1 MLRATDYYREKRFS
15 KVKKGVGM
23 SVPSVQNA
31 IAPLLPAAAAGN
43 NTGPV
48 ATYLG
53 RLAAGSRRGQLD
65 ALNTIARLL
74 SKGSDAEGVDWA
86 NLKYPQTAAIRAGL
100 SDRYAPNTTK
110 RMLAALRGVLK
121 ECWRLGLIVHDE
133 YARAADIAHVRGQ
146 LPPRGRAL
154 NEAELEA
161 LFRTCQ
167 VDMSPA
173 GVRDAAILGLLYG
186 LGLRRSELVRLDVVD
201 FHSGDGVLTIQ
212 GKGNQARTGHVVEE
226 AHTVLERWLRVRGLA
241 TGPMFFPVTKSG
253 HFVPRRLTPEGI
265 AQILVK
271 RAVEADV
278 DRFSCHDLRRSFVT
292 HLLDAGADLV
302 VVQKL
307 AGHRQISTT
316 AIYDKRGEAAK
327 LKAVELVRI
336 PLSR

>member
-1 MLRATDYYREKRFS
+1 M
-15 KVKKGVGM
+15 GV
-23 SVPSVQNA
+23 SSLL
-31 IAPLLPAAAAGN
+31 IDAPLLPASAAGN
-43 NTGPV
+43 NTSPV

-53 RLAAGSRRGQLD
+53 RLGPGSRRGQMD

-74 SKGSDAEGVDWA
+74 TRGSADAEGIDWA
-86 NLKYPQTAAIRAGL
+86 SLKYPQTAAIRVAL
-100 SDRYAPNTTK
+100 SGRYAPNTTK

-133 YARAADIAHVRGQ
+133 YARAADIAPVRGQ

-161 LFRTCQ
+161 LFSGCQ
-167 VDMSPA
+167 ADPTTA

-186 LGLRRSELVRLDVVD
+186 IGLRRSELVRLDVAD
-201 FHSGDGVLTIQ
+201 FDPGDGVLTIR
-212 GKGNQARTGHVVEE
+212 GKGNEARTAYVVEG
-226 AHTVLERWLRVRGLA
+226 ARIVLERWLRVRGIA

-253 HFVPRRLTPEGI
+253 HLVLKRLTCEGI
-265 AQILVK
+265 AQILMK
-271 RAVEADV
+271 RARAANVE
-278 DRFSCHDLRRSFVT
+278 RFSCHDLRRTFVT
-292 HLLDAGADLV
+292 NLLDAGADLA

-336 PLSR
+336 PIGH

>member
-1 MLRATDYYREKRFS
+1 
-15 KVKKGVGM
+15 M
-23 SVPSVQNA
+23 SVPPVQDA
-31 IAPLLPAAAAGN
+31 MAP
-43 NTGPV
+43 
-48 ATYLG
+48 
-53 RLAAGSRRGQLD
+53 LAAGDVGANTNPVIAYLARLAPGSRCGQLD

-74 SKGSDAEGVDWA
+74 TKGSADAEGVSWA
-86 NLKYPQTAAIRAGL
+86 NLKYSQTAAIRAAL
-100 SDRYAPNTTK
+100 TERYAPNTTK

-121 ECWRLGLIVHDE
+121 ECWRLGLMVHDD
-133 YARAADIAHVRGQ
+133 YARAADIAPVRGQ

-161 LFRTCQ
+161 LFRSCQ
-167 VDMSPA
+167 ADPSPA

-186 LGLRRSELVRLDVVD
+186 LGLRRSELVRLDIVD
-201 FHSGDGVLTIQ
+201 FHSRDGVLTIQ

-226 AHTVLERWLRVRGLA
+226 ARTLLKRWLRVRGVA
-241 TGPMFFPVTKSG
+241 TGPMFFPVTKTG
-253 HFVPRRLTPEGI
+253 HFVLRRLTPEGI
-265 AQILVK
+265 AQILLK
-271 RAVEADV
+271 RAVKANV

-316 AIYDKRGEAAK
+316 AVYDKRGEAAK
-327 LKAVELVRI
+327 LRAVELVRI

>member
-1 MLRATDYYREKRFS
+1 M
-15 KVKKGVGM
+15 GV
-23 SVPSVQNA
+23 SSLL
-31 IAPLLPAAAAGN
+31 IDAPLLPASAAGN
-43 NTGPV
+43 NSGPV
-48 ATYLG
+48 ATYLS
-53 RLAAGSRRGQLD
+53 RLGPGSRRGQMR

-74 SKGSDAEGVDWA
+74 TRGSADAQGIDWA
-86 NLKYPQTAAIRAGL
+86 SLKYPQTAAIRVAL

-133 YARAADIAHVRGQ
+133 YARAADIAPVRGQ

-154 NEAELEA
+154 KEVELEA
-161 LFRTCQ
+161 LFKGCQ
-167 VDMSPA
+167 ADPTTA

-186 LGLRRSELVRLDVVD
+186 IGLRRSELVQLDVAD
-201 FHSGDGVLTIQ
+201 FDSRDGVLTIR
-212 GKGNQARTGHVVEE
+212 GKGNEARTAYVVEE
-226 AHTVLERWLRVRGLA
+226 ARTVLERWLRVRGIA

-253 HFVPRRLTPEGI
+253 HLVPKRITCEGV
-265 AQILVK
+265 AHILVT
-271 RAVEADV
+271 RAGAANVK
-278 DRFSCHDLRRSFVT
+278 RFSCHDLRRSFVT
-292 HLLDAGADLV
+292 HLLEAGADLA

-336 PLSR
+336 PIGH

>member
-1 MLRATDYYREKRFS
+1 
-15 KVKKGVGM
+15 M
-23 SVPSVQNA
+23 SVSSLP
-31 IAPLLPAAAAGN
+31 IEAPLLPAAAAGN
-43 NTGPV
+43 NTSPV

-74 SKGSDAEGVDWA
+74 SKGSADAEGIDWA
-86 NLKYPQTAAIRAGL
+86 SLKYPQTAAIRAAL

-133 YARAADIAHVRGQ
+133 YARAADIAPVRGQ
-146 LPPRGRAL
+146 LAPRGRAL

-167 VDMSPA
+167 ADMSPA
-173 GVRDAAILGLLYG
+173 GVRDVAILGLLYG

-226 AHTVLERWLRVRGLA
+226 ARTVLERWLRVRGLA

-253 HFVPRRLTPEGI
+253 NFVSRRLTPEGI

-327 LKAVELVRI
+327 LKAIELVRI
-336 PLSR
+336 PIGR